1 MLGCSSCLWYTG
13 LDTPE
18 RICDKI
24 RDGKVAIFPPYILF
38 FQVIPAAFH
47 FTVTKQCET
56 QTGTVMGFCSV
67 GFVGF
72 AVYPTA
78 LK

>member
-1 MLGCSSCLWYTG
+1 MS
-13 LDTPE
+13 
-18 RICDKI
+18 RFK
-24 RDGKVAIFPPYILF
+24 
-38 FQVIPAAFH
+38 VIPAAFH
-47 FTVTKQCET
+47 CAVTKQCGT
-56 QTGTVMGFCSV
+56 QTVTMAGLCLG